1 MPISIVVAQRTAL
14 AAQLLCRALKGQR
27 KHFVVVGGVAKPSEL
42 LKQVAEHHPDIAVV
56 SSTLVGDPQGGL
68 KIIRELRVAA
78 PTTLPIV
85 LLDCSESEQ
94 VIDAF
99 SGGARGVVCQSDP
112 VKVLCKCIRNV
123 HAGQIWANGRELQW
137 IVKSLGDREPAHVV
151 STKGL
156 PLLTQREEQIVNM
169 VIEGLPNQDIADKLG
184 VSAHTVKNH
193 LFHVYE
199 KLGVSNRVELGLY
212 AQSKRDGK
220 SSS

>member
-56 SSTLVGDPQGGL
+56 SSTLDGDPQGGL
-68 KIIRELRVAA
+68 KLIRELRVAA

-137 IVKSLGDREPAHVV
+137 IVKTLGDREPAHVV
-151 STKGL
+151 SAKGL

-169 VIEGLPNQDIADKLG
+169 VVEGLPNQDIADKLG

-199 KLGVSNRVELGLY
+199 KLGVSNRIELGLY

-220 SSS
+220 S